1 LKQLSGAALVRV
13 AEEGFE
19 AVSIESRF
27 PDAYNDELK
36 AAYAKFDLWDEEFG
50 ARMGLDLLV
59 NKMIIRR
66 VSGRYLV
73 IIRKQLEVLFELVKS
88 SDETDIRFNDQVLQ
102 LKVALRQGKLP
113 G

>member
-1 LKQLSGAALVRV
+1 
-13 AEEGFE
+13 
-19 AVSIESRF
+19 
-27 PDAYNDELK
+27 
-36 AAYAKFDLWDEEFG
+36 
-50 ARMGLDLLV
+50 MGLDLLV